1 MLCRALFRQDRK
13 NFMVRDRSVTH
24 CGWDHDLSFSNGISC
39 MALLVT
45 ASEVGMIGPTLTSF
59 WILIYYVIGLKS
71 CKHGL
76 EA

>member
-13 NFMVRDRSVTH
+13 NFMVRDRSITH
-24 CGWDHDLSFSNGISC
+24 SGWDHDLLFSNGPSC
-39 MALLVT
+39 IAHLVT
-45 ASEVGMIGPTLTSF
+45 GSEVGMIGPTLASF
-59 WILIYYVIGLKS
+59 WILIYYVIELKS

>member
-1 MLCRALFRQDRK
+1 
-13 NFMVRDRSVTH
+13 
-24 CGWDHDLSFSNGISC
+24 